1 VHIPFVAVE
10 EAFKFSFLEL
20 FEVDFILRLA
30 HLGRTA
36 ECIAVLADERWSRV
50 YGNAVDHRT
59 FLYHRAALAVSMGL
73 NRCGDSTHGN
83 HFLLP
88 QCLLLLLQLHLSRIR
103 ALLPI
108 ILLLAGLHD
117 IF

>member
-1 VHIPFVAVE
+1 
-10 EAFKFSFLEL
+10 
-20 FEVDFILRLA
+20 
-30 HLGRTA
+30 
-36 ECIAVLADERWSRV
+36 
-50 YGNAVDHRT
+50 
-59 FLYHRAALAVSMGL
+59 MGL